1 MTSIDYLDN
10 IQFSRQNI
18 FRALI
23 FSFQTDKFTFDQ
35 MQNYQMSV
43 IEREVNQGVVNV
55 DFTKFSSLAFLRR
68 IDEMNMS
75 DTRGGYLVFT
85 VIQI

>member
-1 MTSIDYLDN
+1 MTIIDYLDN
-10 IQFSRQNI
+10 IQFTRQNI
-18 FRALI
+18 PFALI
-23 FSFQTDKFTFDQ
+23 FFLFQTDKFTFDQ

-75 DTRGGYLVFT
+75 DTRGG
-85 VIQI
+85 

>member
-1 MTSIDYLDN
+1 
-10 IQFSRQNI
+10 
-18 FRALI
+18 
-23 FSFQTDKFTFDQ
+23 